1 MTTTYKN
8 DEKILLLKK
17 QIEEKKAKIEKNK
30 RFNPVTNCILT
41 LKGQTYNLNVL
52 TQDELKL
59 LYIELDLIHDKMCG
73 MDWDLSLSGYP
84 IIIWLED
91 IQSKLSVL
99 QIRDE
104 VSKLKTMEQKLSDLL
119 SDDKKIELE
128 INAIEEML
136 S

>member
-30 RFNPVTNCILT
+30 RFNPITNCVLT
-41 LKGQTYNLNVL
+41 FKGQTYNLNVL

-59 LYIELDLIHDKMCG
+59 LYIELDLVHDKMREI
-73 MDWDLSLSGYP
+73 DWNLSLSGYP
-84 IIIWLED
+84 IVAWLED
-91 IQSKLSVL
+91 IKDKLSVL

-104 VSKLKTMEQKLSDLL
+104 MTKLKQMEQKLSDLL
-119 SDDKKIELE
+119 SDGKKIELE

>member
-41 LKGQTYNLNVL
+41 FKGQTYNLNVL

-59 LYIELDLIHDKMCG
+59 LYIELDLVHDKMCE

-84 IIIWLED
+84 IATWLED
-91 IQSKLSVL
+91 VKDKLSAL

-104 VSKLKTMEQKLSDLL
+104 MAKLKQMEQKLSDLL

>member
-1 MTTTYKN
+1 M
-8 DEKILLLKK
+8 
-17 QIEEKKAKIEKNK
+17 
-30 RFNPVTNCILT
+30 
-41 LKGQTYNLNVL
+41 
-52 TQDELKL
+52 
-59 LYIELDLIHDKMCG
+59 DLVHDKMCE

-84 IIIWLED
+84 IATWLED
-91 IQSKLSVL
+91 VKDKLSAL

-104 VSKLKTMEQKLSDLL
+104 MAKLKQMEQKLSDLL

>member
-1 MTTTYKN
+1 MTMTYKN

-17 QIEEKKAKIEKNK
+17 QIEEKKAKIAKNK
-30 RFNPVTNCILT
+30 RVTPITNCILT
-41 LKGQTYNLNVL
+41 FRGQTYNLNVL

>member
-1 MTTTYKN
+1 MTMTYKN

-30 RFNPVTNCILT
+30 RFTPITNCILT
-41 LKGQTYNLNVL
+41 FRGQTYNLNVL

-59 LYIELDLIHDKMCG
+59 LYIELDLIHDKMCE